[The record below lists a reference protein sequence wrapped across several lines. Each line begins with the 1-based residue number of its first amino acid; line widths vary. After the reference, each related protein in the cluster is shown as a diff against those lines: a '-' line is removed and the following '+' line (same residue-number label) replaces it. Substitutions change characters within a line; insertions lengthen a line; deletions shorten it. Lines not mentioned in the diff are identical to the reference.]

1 MKKVFILILISILL
15 ASCTPAPTSPSETE
29 IARMVQ
35 QEVSKMLTAMPPPAL
50 MATNSPI
57 PPLPLIPTAPLV
69 APVPTDDQT
78 QAEKSNGTWLVGS
91 EIAVGK
97 WVSRGYAN
105 CIGFLLD
112 KDGNSIDVQMGA
124 EAILFVTS
132 KGYSVSFN
140 NPVCKWTY
148 LPE

>member
-1 MKKVFILILISILL
+1 MKIIFILFLISANF
-15 ASCTPAPTSPSETE
+15 ASCKPAPTSPSETE
-29 IARMVQ
+29 IANMVQ
-35 QEVSKMLTAMPPPAL
+35 QEVSKMLTARPTPAV

-57 PPLPLIPTAPLV
+57 PPAPAAPLV

-78 QAEKSNGTWLVGS
+78 RAEKSNGTWLVGS

-105 CIGFLLD
+105 CLGFLLD
-112 KDGNSIDVQMGA
+112 KDGNSIDMQMGA
-124 EAILFVTS
+124 EAVLYVTS
-132 KGYSVSFN
+132 KGYSVTFD

-148 LPE
+148 LPN